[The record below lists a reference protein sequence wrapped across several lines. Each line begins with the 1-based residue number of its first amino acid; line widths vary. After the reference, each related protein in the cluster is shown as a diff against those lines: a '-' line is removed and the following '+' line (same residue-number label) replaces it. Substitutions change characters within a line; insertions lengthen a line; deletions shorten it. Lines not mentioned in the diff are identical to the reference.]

1 MKRLFFLSLL
11 ASTTATYAQ
20 GSWVA
25 DLRGQ
30 AGPAAMVE
38 LQAPKGETRLAIIT
52 FEYARKCDPG
62 LSHFV
67 MRGRSL
73 GKIEKQQRLPAS
85 SIGSILNGKR
95 YTGPAVA
102 SIYSNAVDIAF
113 AMPDDMAMTIAFEKV
128 NSFSYVSPKG
138 EEVRLP
144 IGGLRAA
151 VDKAIEACVS
161 KIQP

>member
-1 MKRLFFLSLL
+1 
-11 ASTTATYAQ
+11 
-20 GSWVA
+20 
-25 DLRGQ
+25 
-30 AGPAAMVE
+30 MVE

-62 LSHFV
+62 ISHLV

-73 GKIEKQQRLPAS
+73 GQIEKQQRLPAS

-102 SIYSNAVDIAF
+102 SIYSNAIDIGF
-113 AMPDDMAMTIAFEKV
+113 AMPDDMAMAIAFEKI
-128 NSFSYVSPKG
+128 NSFSYISPKG
-138 EEVRLP
+138 DEVRLP
-144 IGGLRAA
+144 LDGLRTA

-161 KIQP
+161 KLQS